1 MAALLA
7 RKPGEPRQA
16 SSMRG
21 QRVRHLRLV
30 PHHHAFADEEARRVS
45 ETRWFTAL
53 IAIATAAIIGLWAA
67 AMYTR
72 AADAPWWS
80 FLLAG
85 VFVAVAVFGIL
96 AAVNNR

>member
-1 MAALLA
+1 MAATPTL
-7 RKPGEPRQA
+7 KPEEPQQGPPVQGR
-16 SSMRG
+16 
-21 QRVRHLRLV
+21 RVRHLRLA

-67 AMYTR
+67 AMYG

-85 VFVAVAVFGIL
+85 VFLAVAVFGIL
-96 AAVNNR
+96 AVVNNR